1 MSKEFKYI
9 NEFKEFLKNLERK
22 IATKIYTDELDG
34 LNGLH
39 FGASSQSRQ
48 ITASVTKNVTKS
60 NEALY

>member
-22 IATKIYTDELDG
+22 IATKIHAHELDD

-39 FGASSQSRQ
+39 FGQNSQSRQ
-48 ITASVTKNVTKS
+48 ITASASKKGDQ
-60 NEALY
+60 AR

>member
-1 MSKEFKYI
+1 VSKEFKYI

-22 IATKIYTDELDG
+22 IVTKIHAHELSS

-39 FGASSQSRQ
+39 FGQNSQSRQ
-48 ITASVTKNVTKS
+48 ITASVTKNVSKS